1 MQNIQLFIQM
11 LILADKHAPFVASVI
26 RKIKPK
32 LKKEQLQILFI
43 DDETMP
49 IVEILRK
56 AGYQV
61 KKKQNISS
69 EDDVDI
75 RNSHVIF
82 VDYNGVGE
90 KLSDQQGAGV
100 IKRIRGK
107 YRKTKYLVLY
117 TAQPNLPTET
127 VTSGDLDYANAKIRK
142 SASKDEFIDQL
153 NKAIDQL

>member
-1 MQNIQLFIQM
+1 MENIKLFIKV
-11 LILADKHAPFVASVI
+11 LILADKYAPSIASLI

-61 KKKQNISS
+61 RKKQSVLS
-69 EDDVDI
+69 EDDIDI
-75 RNSHVIF
+75 KNSHVIF
-82 VDYNGVGE
+82 VDYNGVGG

-100 IKRIRGK
+100 IKRIREK

-127 VTSGDLDYANAKIRK
+127 VTLGFLDYADAKMRK
-142 SASKDEFIDQL
+142 SASKDEFIGQL
-153 NKAIDQL
+153 DKAISQL